1 MALSLPTTNLFVSF
15 IALSWL
21 CGISCAS
28 TYVPSTAYIGKE
40 YFIFFFFYNINRSLY
55 LNYTCRRGDSQLKIV
70 RSGKLRSCLLFCESV
85 ALRTTMLIL

>member
-28 TYVPSTAYIGKE
+28 TNVPSTAYIGKE

-55 LNYTCRRGDSQLKIV
+55 LNYRRGDSQLKIV
-70 RSGKLRSCLLFCESV
+70 RLGKLRSCLLFCESV